1 MLLKVYKEDVIEGLQ
16 KAANILPAKTGA
28 AYLRSIWLKAEDGA
42 LRIMATDSNIE
53 FQGQYTAEIVKPGLA
68 GVQGRAFVD
77 LLRKLPSG
85 QISLSLEEGSG
96 NLLIEQGRRKYKLP
110 TNDPVWFQN
119 FSEFPESGTG
129 GSAPVVWSGDY
140 LVELIDRISFC
151 IGDDENADAIACLFM
166 KPTESG
172 HIDACGLNGHQF
184 ALLRFLN
191 DELHA
196 MLPKEG
202 VLIQKKYL
210 AELKKWLSGDE
221 IELNIGE
228 KRLFLRTGDKKENF
242 SLPLSSY
249 QYPDYLAFLS
259 RLDGD
264 GASTLTVLRKELD
277 DALDR
282 LLIFN
287 SDSNR
292 CTYFDLSG
300 KEVVLSSTGQ
310 DVGSAT
316 ETLDGEY
323 GGSIPKI
330 AFPTKNLLDILD
342 HYRSEKLTLVL
353 TGAEGPCGIKGT
365 EDPEYTVI
373 IMPMKIVEETYYSEE
388 EVS

>member
-1 MLLKVYKEDVIEGLQ
+1 MLLQVYKEDVIEGLQ

-28 AYLRSIWLKAEDGA
+28 AYLRSIWLKAGDGS
-42 LRIMATDSNIE
+42 LSIMATDSNIE
-53 FQGQYTAEIVKPGLA
+53 FQGRYTAEILKPGLA

-119 FSEFPESGTG
+119 FSAFPEG
-129 GSAPVVWSGDY
+129 GAPGKGPVVWSGDY
-140 LVELIDRISFC
+140 FAELIDRVSFC
-151 IGDDENADAIACLFM
+151 IADDENADAIACLYM

-196 MLPKEG
+196 LLPAEG
-202 VLIQKKYL
+202 ILVQKKYL
-210 AELKKWLSGDE
+210 AELKKWLSSDE
-221 IELNIGE
+221 IELNTGE
-228 KRLFLRTGDKKENF
+228 KRLFLRTVDKKENF

-249 QYPDYLAFLS
+249 QYPDYLAFLG
-259 RLDGD
+259 RLGGEDVK
-264 GASTLTVLRKELD
+264 SLRVQRKELD
-277 DALDR
+277 EALDR

-300 KEVVLSSTGQ
+300 SEVVLSSTGQ

-323 GGSIPKI
+323 GGDISKI

-342 HYRSEKLTLVL
+342 HYQSEKLDLVL
-353 TGAEGPCGIKGT
+353 TGAEGPCGIKGS

-388 EVS
+388 DV